1 MHHGVNGQS
10 RYGLDAQLLH
20 DVLAVGDDGG
30 EADVQFVGNLFVD
43 EPFGDEYQLLFRG
56 RTGRGRRRRWRHG
69 AAWRSG
75 SRPVACPDARGD
87 GRTGAVG
94 EYL

>member
-43 EPFGDEYQLLFRG
+43 EPFGDEYQHFYFAG
-56 RTGRGRRRRWRHG
+56 GQVVVVGAVGGIG

-75 SRPVACPDARGD
+75 SRPVA
-87 GRTGAVG
+87 
-94 EYL
+94 